1 MFIDC
6 VNYIYDNIDVYLFL
20 KDIVMY
26 CNIFELYCFNF
37 FVWYLS
43 MNFKDYFIS
52 IKFVNVINL
61 LFFIKYF
68 IIIVFELVGFNSY
81 INFVN

>member
-1 MFIDC
+1 
-6 VNYIYDNIDVYLFL
+6 
-20 KDIVMY
+20 
-26 CNIFELYCFNF
+26 
-37 FVWYLS
+37 